1 MLQPIARK
9 ASWMSSRRSYRTQAP
24 MLVQPGDRPLD
35 DPPLAA
41 EA

>member
-1 MLQPIARK
+1 MDVVTAFVPD
-9 ASWMSSRRSYRTQAP
+9 TQAP
-24 MLVQPGDRPLD
+24 MLLQPGDRPLD